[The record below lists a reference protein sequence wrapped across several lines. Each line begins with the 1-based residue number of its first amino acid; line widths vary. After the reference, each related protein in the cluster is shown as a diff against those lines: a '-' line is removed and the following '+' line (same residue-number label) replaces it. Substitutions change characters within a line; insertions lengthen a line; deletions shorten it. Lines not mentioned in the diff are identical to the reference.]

1 MKSIAGVVRLSFDGV
16 ETIDKDKHVVQIFEG
31 ARRKLV
37 EVWLRNGAIL
47 TKHRAAEPITVLC
60 LSGSGVFRAGP
71 ELQDEQ
77 KLIAGTLVTLESE
90 VEHEVAAD
98 PEVHILVT
106 KFKEA

>member
-1 MKSIAGVVRLSFDGV
+1 MNNIAGIVQLSLEDH
-16 ETIDKDKHVVQIFEG
+16 EALDKDKHVVQIFEG

-37 EVWLRNGAIL
+37 EVRLRNGAIL

-71 ELQDEQ
+71 ELEDEQ
-77 KLIAGTLVTLESE
+77 KLVAGTLVTLESE